1 MSKFKVVMAKDDD
14 GNLVRKFVPEEE
26 AHNCSVYAVYGDYLK
41 VNKQEI
47 QTAKNVLLENLFD
60 VIRTLS
66 ERDDFWIVNTVDE
79 NTVAVGWKVHFPE
92 MDYFPDLDKL

>member
-1 MSKFKVVMAKDDD
+1 MSKFKIVMAKDDD

-26 AHNCSVYAVYGDYLK
+26 AQDCPVYAVYGDYLK

-47 QTAKNVLLENLFD
+47 QTAKNALLENLFD

-66 ERDDFWIVNTVDE
+66 ERDDFWIVKELDE
-79 NTVAVGWKVHFPE
+79 HTITVGWKVHFPE
-92 MDYFPDLDKL
+92 MDYSQDLDKL